1 MEGVGRCDVD
11 LSTECSDQIG
21 SEASQIKEAPPPLEL
36 HEKSDVAVRASL
48 AAGDGAEQAR
58 MDDPVP
64 AHEHRHFPS
73 NVLDRWA
80 HRVKST
86 PATRNCPLSQQT
98 HRSGRVETP
107 GSESL

>member
-11 LSTECSDQIG
+11 LSTECSDQID
-21 SEASQIKEAPPPLEL
+21 SEASQIKEAPPPLKL
-36 HEKSDVAVRASL
+36 HKKIDVAVRASL

-73 NVLDRWA
+73 NVLNRRT
-80 HRVKST
+80 HSVKST